1 MKFDKEKILKHKFW
15 VMLLVVL
22 PLSLSAIFILVTA
35 VAGDIN
41 QSHEKIAKALK
52 TFNSVKSRPMKTPP
66 QLAEIEKEALIEKNK
81 EEDVWEQN
89 WEAQKPLLFWPKAM
103 EEKFDFQDGIFAV
116 KIQFLKGEVAAENTK
131 NKITGEVVQQK
142 SYYIVVRSVDKDKK
156 AHEYKVYPAQKI
168 DIEDKTA
175 FGNIPKGKTVAV
187 TFNRG
192 KYFNE
197 LLTNAELT
205 LYKHVDPDFNQD
217 TYLSQILPIIE
228 QVEPMNDKGEGVV
241 QLPGYW
247 YKKDALPPSY
257 VTREQSF
264 LNYLDKGWSEEVA
277 GDISEEAWLAQ
288 EDLWMQ
294 SELFRLVR
302 VANDYVSKF
311 ELVSASEKDKTY
323 TFKNPYWELTL
334 KWKNSGE
341 VEPTLKNLLGR
352 RQKLGVNFHISFDK
366 EKVPE
371 TLSLSGPPL
380 GPHGAPKN
388 EDVKTFPAFKI
399 AHKAKFSVEQV
410 LTWETAAVKRI
421 DLVTVG
427 SQGYDDISQSFRTY
441 PDGLDPLKPGDASVL
456 AVAGL
461 NPNPA
466 DQGRPG
472 GVGGVG
478 GFRSKAPGKQPK
490 KKRDAGDN
498 KMSKHGLI
506 MNRYYLYLDPNL
518 PPGTVPPPQQFRRIP
533 VSIAMIVEQDH
544 IDRVL
549 TAFSNSKLRFVVTQV
564 LLNRFPETLQPQL
577 PKDGQPVAAAAGR
590 GRQVTAPT
598 AGNADSMETNYELVL
613 YGMMTLYE
621 RFPAPVVP

>member
-22 PLSLSAIFILVTA
+22 PLSLGALFILVTS

-52 TFNSVKSRPMKTPP
+52 TFESVKKRPIKD
-66 QLAEIEKEALIEKNK
+66 QIQIAEMEKEALIEKNK

-89 WEAQKPLLFWPKAM
+89 WEIQKPYMFWPKAM
-103 EEKFDFQDGIFAV
+103 EDKFNFQDGIFAV
-116 KIQFLKGEVAAENTK
+116 KIAKGEVAAENTK

-142 SYYIVVRSVDKDKK
+142 SYYIVVRSMDKDKK
-156 AHEYKVYPAQKI
+156 ARDYKVYQSQRM
-168 DIEDKTA
+168 DIEDKIP
-175 FGNIPKGKTVAV
+175 FGKIPTGKTVTV

-197 LLTNAELT
+197 LLTNAELN
-205 LYKHVDPDFNQD
+205 LYKQVDPDV
-217 TYLSQILPIIE
+217 YLSQILPMIE
-228 QVEPMNDKGEGVV
+228 QMEPMNDKGEGVV

-247 YKKDALPPSY
+247 YKKDTLPPSY

-264 LNYLDKGWSEEVA
+264 LNYLDKGWTEDVA

-294 SELFRLVR
+294 NELFRLVR
-302 VANDYVSKF
+302 LANDYVSKF

-334 KWKNSGE
+334 KWKSAGE

-352 RQKLGVNFHISFDK
+352 RQKLGVNFRISFDK
-366 EKVPE
+366 GKEPE
-371 TLSLSGPPL
+371 ILALSGPPL
-380 GPHGAPKN
+380 GPRGAPKN

-399 AHKAKFSVEQV
+399 AYKGKFSVEQA

-441 PDGLDPLKPGDASVL
+441 PDGLDPLKPGEAGVL
-456 AVAGL
+456 DVAGL

-466 DQGRPG
+466 DQVRPG
-472 GVGGVG
+472 GTTGG
-478 GFRSKAPGKQPK
+478 GFRPKTPTKQPK

-518 PPGTVPPPQQFRRIP
+518 APGTVPPPQQFRRIP

-549 TAFSNSKLRFVVTQV
+549 TAFGNSRLRFVITQV
-564 LLNRFPETLQPQL
+564 LLNRFPETLQPPL
-577 PKDGQPVAAAAGR
+577 PKDGQPTTAVAGR
-590 GRQVTAPT
+590 GRQAAAPT
-598 AGNADSMETNYELVL
+598 PGNADSMETNYELVL

-621 RFPAPVVP
+621 RYPAPVVP